1 MINHLEPEFLEFEVI
16 WALGSITMNK
26 LVEVMELQ
34 LIYFKSQ
41 KMMLWKCCTQ
51 YASKFGKLSSS
62 HRTGKAQFSFKS
74 PPKKAIPKNV
84 QTTAQLHSSYM
95 LAKECSTFSKPGFN
109 SIWTV
114 KFHMFKLHLENAD
127 EPEIKLS
134 TSVGS
139 PKKQESSRK
148 TYISALLNIPK
159 PLTV

>member
-1 MINHLEPEFLEFEVI
+1 MINHLEPEFLEFEVR
-16 WALGSITMNK
+16 WALGSVTMNK

-62 HRTGKAQFSFKS
+62 HRIGKAQFSFKS
-74 PPKKAIPKNV
+74 PKKAIPKNV
-84 QTTAQLHSSYM
+84 QTTAQLHSSYT

-114 KFHMFKLHLENAD
+114 NFHMFKLHLENTD

-139 PKKQESSRK
+139 LKKQESSRK
-148 TYISALLNIPK
+148 TYISALLTMPK